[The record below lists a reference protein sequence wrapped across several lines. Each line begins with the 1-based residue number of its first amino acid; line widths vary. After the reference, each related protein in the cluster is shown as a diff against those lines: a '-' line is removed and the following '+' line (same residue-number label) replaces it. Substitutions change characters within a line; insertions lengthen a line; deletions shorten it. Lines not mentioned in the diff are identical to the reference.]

1 MRFDNLLVQL
11 SSFPYFDMPTVRRL
25 SGQAPNQ
32 VRTQVHR
39 WLKTGKILALRRQM
53 YTLADPYRKVPIQTA
68 CLANDLYLPSYLSGL
83 WALGYF
89 GMIPEKVVVYTSL
102 TPRAP
107 RRFKNA
113 FGTFQYFHIK
123 QDYFFGFSATQM
135 NQQNVRLAEPEK
147 ALLDLWYLQPGE
159 WSLDRMRSMRFQQF
173 ELVHKEKLGR
183 YAGKFNSP
191 RLLRAV
197 RNWQALAAE
206 EIGEGERT

>member
-1 MRFDNLLVQL
+1 MRFRDLLAQL
-11 SSFPYFDMPTVRRL
+11 SIFPYFDMPTVRRL

-53 YTLADPYRKVPIQTA
+53 YALADPYRKVPISTA
-68 CLANDLYLPSYLSGL
+68 RLANDLYSPSYLSGL

-102 TPRAP
+102 TPRSP
-107 RRFKNA
+107 RRFTNA

-123 QDYFFGFSATQM
+123 QTYFFGFSATPM
-135 NQQNVRLAEPEK
+135 NQQSVWLAEPEK
-147 ALLDLWYLQPGE
+147 ALLDLWHLQPGE
-159 WSLDRMRSMRFQQF
+159 WSLERMRGMRFQLF
-173 ELVHKEKLGR
+173 ELVHKEKLKR
-183 YAGKFNSP
+183 YAKKFNSP

-197 RNWQALAAE
+197 QNWKALSAE
-206 EIGEGERT
+206 SS

>member
-1 MRFDNLLVQL
+1 MRFDDLLAQL
-11 SSFPYFDMPTVRRL
+11 SGFPYFDMPTVRRL

-53 YTLADPYRKVPIQTA
+53 YTLADPFRKVRIPTA
-68 CLANDLYLPSYLSGL
+68 RLANDLYSPSYVSGL

-107 RRFKNA
+107 RRFTNV

-123 QDYFFGFSATQM
+123 QKYFFGFSATQM
-135 NQQNVRLAEPEK
+135 DQQSVWLAEPEK

-159 WSLDRMRSMRFQQF
+159 WSLERMRGMRFQQF
-173 ELVHKEKLGR
+173 ELVHKEKLKR
-183 YAGKFNSP
+183 YANKFNSP

-197 RNWQALAAE
+197 QNWLALAN
-206 EIGEGERT
+206 EGEDRP